1 MKFVKRLAIN
11 LLLIVLFFIVVII
24 GLVCPIGLL
33 IIGVIC
39 HSLWFFLG
47 GTIWLIVALA
57 LYFTVED
64 EVEKQLK
71 EEFKI

>member
-11 LLLIVLFFIVVII
+11 LLLIVLVLIVMTI
-24 GLVCPIGLL
+24 GLVCPIGLI

-39 HSLWFFLG
+39 HSLWLFIA
-47 GTIWLIVALA
+47 GTIWLIVAMA
-57 LYFTVED
+57 LWITVED
-64 EVEKQLK
+64 DVEKQIK

>member
-11 LLLIVLFFIVVII
+11 LLLIALFFIIVII
-24 GLVCPIGLL
+24 GLVCPIGLI

-39 HSLWFFLG
+39 HSLWYFLA
-47 GTIWLIVALA
+47 GTIWLIVAIA
-57 LYFTVED
+57 LWITVED
-64 EVEKQLK
+64 DVEKQIK